1 MSGGAVCLQ
10 DGSGQLKPLAC
21 FFCSTQRLCRLLE
34 QHFLRCPVTLSSSN
48 LSYPLLLLIPGCPL
62 QGSTSSA
69 QPFQQSQRTGMTGR
83 TVWGQG
89 ESVWG
94 GGRGMESTGCCIA
107 LSHHVRKTQIL
118 PSGKVDFARHWV
130 PNPEDQDSLTGIK
143 DAGIYKLSW
152 CSEAWNFRQVH
163 SVSLKEAISVLTCC
177 KVFGNDLKLNL
188 YLN

>member
-1 MSGGAVCLQ
+1 MNLGGFPPIFNFYKHVNCVFAELWKYICMIHSANKYFSSTLCVTDPVLANSLTSRSL
-10 DGSGQLKPLAC
+10 GSG
-21 FFCSTQRLCRLLE
+21 
-34 QHFLRCPVTLSSSN
+34 
-48 LSYPLLLLIPGCPL
+48 
-62 QGSTSSA
+62 
-69 QPFQQSQRTGMTGR
+69 
-83 TVWGQG
+83 
-89 ESVWG
+89 WG

-143 DAGIYKLSW
+143 DAGICKLSW